1 MLTEKRWDF
10 QTIPDQEEIN
20 KLSKA
25 LNISDLN
32 AGLLLQ
38 RGINSFDEAKAF
50 FRPKLED
57 LHNPFEMQDMEAA
70 VNRIEAALEE
80 GETIMVFGDYDVDGT
95 TSVAL
100 VSSYLKKYY
109 ENIITYIPNR
119 YNEGYGISFAG
130 IDEAEKQNCSLIIA
144 LDCGIKALDK
154 VDYAN
159 QKNIDFII
167 CDHHRPGDKLPAAL
181 AVLDPK
187 RDDCKYPYKELSG
200 CGIGF
205 KLIQAL
211 SQKFNWPQDE
221 LFNLLDL
228 TAISIACDIV
238 PITGENRILAYYG
251 LKQINDP
258 NYSREGVKHLLKLA
272 NKEGNVDI
280 STLVFV
286 IGPRINAAGRIQSGL
301 NAVELLTAATKKDVE
316 DFGKLINSQ
325 NNERR
330 ELDKET
336 TFEALSIIE
345 HSKEMKKAKSTVL
358 YQSHWHKGV
367 IGIVA
372 SRVIESFYRPTIIFT
387 ESNGVAAG
395 SARSVPGFDV
405 YNAIEACSEHILQF
419 GGHKYAAGL
428 TIEIDKIPA
437 FAKAFEKKVSNTITE
452 EQLTPV
458 VEIDYEIELSE
469 INRKFYNIL
478 TQMAPF
484 GPENLTPVFC
494 AKNVVDAGYTTKV
507 GSDNS
512 HLKLSVRQI
521 HNPKEEFNG
530 IAFKMGHWEEYLKA
544 NNPID
549 IVFTIEENNWRGQSS
564 LQLMVRDI
572 KKSKN

>member
-10 QTIPDQEEIN
+10 QTIPEQEKID
-20 KLSKA
+20 KLAKA
-25 LNISDLN
+25 LNISALN

-38 RGINSFDEAKAF
+38 RGINSFNEAKAF

-57 LHNPFEMQDMEAA
+57 LYNPFEMQDMEAA

-100 VSSYLKKYY
+100 VSSYLKHYY
-109 ENIITYIPNR
+109 ENIITYIPDR

-187 RDDCKYPYKELSG
+187 RDDCRYPYKELSG

-205 KLIQAL
+205 KLMQAL

-280 STLVFV
+280 STLVFI
-286 IGPRINAAGRIQSGL
+286 IGPRINAAGRIESGL

-336 TFEALSIIE
+336 TFEALNLIE
-345 HSKEMKKAKSTVL
+345 HSKELKKAKSTVL

-428 TIEIDKIPA
+428 TIEIDKIPE
-437 FAKAFEKKVSNTITE
+437 FVKAFEKQVSTTITE

-521 HNPKEEFNG
+521 HNPSEEFNG

-544 NNPID
+544 NNPVD